1 MEPQDAIELGRTA
14 LLTALLLGSPA
25 LVAALVVSLCVGLL
39 QAVTQVQEPTISYVA
54 KVVAIVAVLSL
65 CIPWLLEF
73 MMEYAVRSFTGVP
86 WINGI

>member
-25 LVAALVVSLCVGLL
+25 LIAALVVSLCVGLL
-39 QAVTQVQEPTISYVA
+39 QAVTQVQEPTIPYVV

-65 CIPWLLEF
+65 SIPWLLEF
-73 MMEYAVRSFTGVP
+73 MMEYAVRSFTSVP